1 MDALDPQTVKA
12 AEDVRAARE
21 LRGPLER
28 GMVATSQPLAVE
40 AGVAMLA
47 AGGNAVD
54 AAIAAAAA
62 LCVVE
67 PRATGIGGDAFAL
80 YWPPGGDAPLALD
93 GAGPSAAGATVG
105 AIRAAGHVTMPKT
118 GPWTVTVPGAVSA
131 WATLMDAHGRLGLE
145 QALAPSVRY
154 ATDGF
159 EVTPV
164 VAAEWAMH
172 ASRIENDEAASGV
185 FLPRGR
191 APRSGETF
199 SNPAMGRLL
208 ARIGRE
214 GARAFY
220 DGEVAEAIGAA
231 VERAGGPLRASD
243 LSSFR
248 GAIWVD
254 PLARTFRD
262 VTVFELPPPGQGVVA
277 LEALGIFERLEPA
290 NRADEEHLAIEALK
304 RGFLD
309 AMLHLADPLVVDV
322 DVERLLSD
330 SHLAARAAA
339 IGPEAADI
347 PAPGPPTDTVYV
359 AAVDG
364 DGGAC
369 SLIQSLYSGFGS
381 GIGVPRLGITLQNR
395 GKGFVLQ
402 EGHPNQLAPG
412 KRPYHTI
419 IPSMLARG
427 GSFLGCLGVVGGFM
441 QPQGQMQILRHLLDH
456 GMSVFEA
463 LAAPRVRFLD
473 GREIGAEPGFDEALA
488 RELARRGH
496 EVSTLGR
503 FGAGGAQAILRA
515 GDDLVAASDPRKDG
529 CVRAVADNN
538 ERTQTR

>member
-1 MDALDPQTVKA
+1 
-12 AEDVRAARE
+12 
-21 LRGPLER
+21 
-28 GMVATSQPLAVE
+28 MVATSQPLAVQ
-40 AGVAMLA
+40 AGVEMLE

-80 YWPPGGDAPLALD
+80 YWAPGAPAPVALD
-93 GAGPSAAGATVG
+93 GAGPSAGGATVD
-105 AIRAAGHVTMPKT
+105 AIRAAGHTTMPST

-131 WATLMDAHGRLGLE
+131 WATLMEAHGRLGL
-145 QALAPSVRY
+145 ARAVAPAVRY
-154 ATDGF
+154 ATYGF

-172 ASRIENDEAASGV
+172 AARIEHDEAASSV
-185 FLPRGR
+185 FLPHGR
-191 APRSGETF
+191 APRAGETF
-199 SNPAMGRLL
+199 SNRAMGRLL
-208 ARIGRE
+208 AEIGDGGRK
-214 GARAFY
+214 AFY
-220 DGEVAEAIGAA
+220 DGEVAERIGAA

-254 PLARTFRD
+254 PLARGFRD
-262 VTVFELPPPGQGVVA
+262 ATVFELPPPGQGVVA
-277 LEALGIFERLEPA
+277 LEALGIFEHLAPA
-290 NRADEEHLAIEALK
+290 DRGDEEHLAIEALK

-309 AMLHLADPLVVDV
+309 ATLHLADPLVVDV
-322 DVERLLSD
+322 EVERLLSD
-330 SHLAARAAA
+330 DHLAERAAE
-339 IGPEAADI
+339 IGGEAADI
-347 PAPGPPTDTVYV
+347 AAPGPPTDTVYV

-381 GIGVPRLGITLQNR
+381 GIGVPGLGITLQNR
-395 GKGFVLQ
+395 GKGFVLTA
-402 EGHPNQLAPG
+402 GHPNQLAPG

-419 IPSMLARG
+419 IPAMLARG
-427 GSFLGCLGVVGGFM
+427 GSFYGCLGVVGGFM

-456 GMSVFEA
+456 GMTAFEA

-473 GREIGAEPGFDEALA
+473 GRAIGVEPGFDAALVG
-488 RELARRGH
+488 ELERRGH

-503 FGAGGAQAILRA
+503 FGAGGAQLVLRDGDELA
-515 GDDLVAASDPRKDG
+515 GASDPRKDG
-529 CVRAVADNN
+529 CVLAVSNTN
-538 ERTQTR
+538 ERTQTT